1 MFQEGGEVA
10 LVLPQAL
17 PHLEAAHGAEVPF
30 HLEGVGVVG
39 VEGPELLQKGLP
51 EVLGQEV
58 KGFLVHGAGEGAFLR
73 LPVEGEEPALFGAAV
88 GLEALLQE
96 AGDGALGR
104 AHGTVEEEDAPFGA

>member
-17 PHLEAAHGAEVPF
+17 PHLEAAHGAEIPF

-39 VEGPELLQKGLP
+39 VEGPEFLQEGLP

-58 KGFLVHGAGEGAFLR
+58 EGFLVHGTGKGAFLR
-73 LPVEGEEPALFGAAV
+73 LPVEGEELPLFGAAV
-88 GLEALLQE
+88 GLEALLE
-96 AGDGALGR
+96 KPGDGALGR